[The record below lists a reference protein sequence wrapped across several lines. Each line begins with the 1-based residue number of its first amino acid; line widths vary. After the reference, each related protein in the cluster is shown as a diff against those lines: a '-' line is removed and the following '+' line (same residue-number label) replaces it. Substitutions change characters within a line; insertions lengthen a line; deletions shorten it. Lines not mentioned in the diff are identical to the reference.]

1 MLRLLLNAEHGASSG
16 ALVLQTAPM
25 HPWLN
30 MAVYM
35 LAYLLFVA
43 TQLSKISVLSCTQA
57 LSSRSFPQVFTV
69 RPNTPRLDP
78 R

>member
-1 MLRLLLNAEHGASSG
+1 MLRLLVNAEHGASSG

-35 LAYLLFVA
+35 LAYLLFDCDSA
-43 TQLSKISVLSCTQA
+43 FENFGAFLHTSTKLQIISP
-57 LSSRSFPQVFTV
+57 SFYHSP
-69 RPNTPRLDP
+69 
-78 R
+78 